1 MLYRSFKLS
10 NRPFAAR
17 RWHTPSILALLASAI
32 AFGCDSPTAS
42 DQMTPAALRLDPT
55 DWAALEVGS
64 SVELTAEFLD
74 EASEVIL
81 APPDGWTISW
91 LTSDDAVASVEDGV
105 VTGVALGEAVITASF
120 EDLADELDIYVEPKP
135 TADDLLVATGIHP
148 DTVAPGESFRIT
160 YTITNTT
167 LVPVVVTS
175 ASSCIAWVRVYLAGE
190 PVVLDGLDFG
200 CRAAYTD
207 WEIAPRRTW
216 QYPALAW
223 IYYASAARAADSL
236 PVDPGDYTIVIESQ
250 VIRINGEAAALPTIS
265 ATLTVSP

>member
-1 MLYRSFKLS
+1 MSSQSLQVSS
-10 NRPFAAR
+10 QPFTTHR
-17 RWHTPSILALLASAI
+17 CCTPCVLAVLLSAI
-32 AFGCDSPTAS
+32 ALGCDSPTAS
-42 DQMTPAALRLDPT
+42 DQVTPAALRLDPT
-55 DWAALEVGS
+55 DWVALEVGS

-74 EASEVIL
+74 EAGKVIP

-120 EDLADELDIYVEPKP
+120 EDLADELDIYVEPTP

-167 LVPVVVTS
+167 IVPVVVTT
-175 ASSCIAWVRVYLAGE
+175 ASSCLAWVRVYLAGE

-250 VIRINGEAAALPTIS
+250 VIRINGEPAELPTIS
-265 ATLTVSP
+265 ATMTVSP